1 MDHLPR
7 VSEALYVGLCH
18 YIGTPTDLEVT
29 IRREVIDIDG
39 KIRTPNFAYEGLIYM
54 KSVVTKKVLDSNL
67 QT

>member
-7 VSEALYVGLCH
+7 VSEALHVGLCH

-39 KIRTPNFAYEGLIYM
+39 KIRTPNFAY
-54 KSVVTKKVLDSNL
+54 
-67 QT
+67 

>member
-7 VSEALYVGLCH
+7 VSEALYVGLCY

-39 KIRTPNFAYEGLIYM
+39 KIGTPNFA
-54 KSVVTKKVLDSNL
+54 D
-67 QT
+67 

>member
-39 KIRTPNFAYEGLIYM
+39 KIRTPNGLIYM

>member
-1 MDHLPR
+1 MEYLPR
-7 VSEALYVGLCH
+7 VLEALYVGLCH

-39 KIRTPNFAYEGLIYM
+39 KIRTPNGLIYM